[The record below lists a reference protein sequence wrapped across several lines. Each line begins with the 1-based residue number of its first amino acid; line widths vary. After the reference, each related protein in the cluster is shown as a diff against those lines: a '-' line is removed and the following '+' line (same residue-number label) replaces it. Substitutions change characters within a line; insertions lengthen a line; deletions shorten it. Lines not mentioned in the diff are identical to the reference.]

1 MNKGEKRKTGIRCE
15 NAETNMKGEE
25 MREERGSRK
34 EERGDH
40 IKTTYQPWT
49 DLFTVPG

>member
-1 MNKGEKRKTGIRCE
+1 MYMEE
-15 NAETNMKGEE
+15 AEMG
-25 MREERGSRK
+25 EERGSRE

-49 DLFTVPG
+49 DPYTVPG